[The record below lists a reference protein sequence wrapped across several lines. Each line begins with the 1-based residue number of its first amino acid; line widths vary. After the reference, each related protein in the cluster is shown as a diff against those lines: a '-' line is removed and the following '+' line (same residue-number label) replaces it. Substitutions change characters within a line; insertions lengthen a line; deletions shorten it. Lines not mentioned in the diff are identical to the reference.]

1 MGTVFKK
8 TVTKPLPAGAE
19 PFTRKGERFARW
31 KNSKGKTRTA
41 RVTTGMDGQ
50 DRLLLESST
59 YYAKY
64 RDASR
69 IVGVVPTGCRD
80 ETAARCVLAD
90 LERRAELI
98 KAKVMTAAEDAVS
111 GHQDRPFADHVTDYL
126 AHLEAKGTCREHR
139 QERRRQL
146 NRLAADCGF
155 QLLADLDRAK
165 LENWLT
171 VQARN
176 GMSARTRNS
185 YLASGLAFCNW
196 CGESTVGR
204 LTRNPFDGIAKA
216 NEKADPRRQRRA
228 MDET

>member
-1 MGTVFKK
+1 
-8 TVTKPLPAGAE
+8 
-19 PFTRKGERFARW
+19 
-31 KNSKGKTRTA
+31 
-41 RVTTGMDGQ
+41 
-50 DRLLLESST
+50 
-59 YYAKY
+59 
-64 RDASR
+64 
-69 IVGVVPTGCRD
+69 
-80 ETAARCVLAD
+80 
-90 LERRAELI
+90 
-98 KAKVMTAAEDAVS
+98 
-111 GHQDRPFADHVTDYL
+111 
-126 AHLEAKGTCREHR
+126 REHR

-228 MDET
+228 MDETELLRLLDVARRRPLLDAATVRRGKRKGEACARLSLLTRERLEWLGRERA